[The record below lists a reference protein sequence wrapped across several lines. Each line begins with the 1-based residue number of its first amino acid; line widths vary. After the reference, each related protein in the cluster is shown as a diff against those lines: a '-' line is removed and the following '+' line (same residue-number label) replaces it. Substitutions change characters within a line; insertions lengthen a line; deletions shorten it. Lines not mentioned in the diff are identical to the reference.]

1 MLRCWVDGGEQ
12 SEWTT
17 LCSLLMQSVWCIH
30 SSLHNV
36 VLIRLL
42 LGTEMFQNFTAARI
56 LYSRYWEANEILS
69 FILRSCLSYSQ
80 NRHTSLANTH
90 TPSSLS
96 VSSSADKIELTRFR
110 SGSTDSTGSKIVQRK
125 RNNLKSF
132 TMTKNFRGIDLVVR
146 EGQTQVIQGK
156 FSFGKLDIASLSKE
170 QVELFYQD
178 TVNGWSLL
186 DTVTTD
192 THGVVLYSVP
202 PEKMFPVGVHAIH
215 MLVSGTVSTVVQV
228 AVLPAS
234 QTVDAVLFSIDGSFY
249 RDFSVKGNK
258 SKVRPGS
265 VEIVE

>member
-1 MLRCWVDGGEQ
+1 
-12 SEWTT
+12 
-17 LCSLLMQSVWCIH
+17 
-30 SSLHNV
+30 
-36 VLIRLL
+36 
-42 LGTEMFQNFTAARI
+42 
-56 LYSRYWEANEILS
+56 
-69 FILRSCLSYSQ
+69 
-80 NRHTSLANTH
+80 
-90 TPSSLS
+90 
-96 VSSSADKIELTRFR
+96 
-110 SGSTDSTGSKIVQRK
+110 
-125 RNNLKSF
+125 
-132 TMTKNFRGIDLVVR
+132 MTKNFRGIDLVVR